1 MALTALVGAGRR
13 GARLGGSFLLRSSV
27 ALAPPRIQTTY
38 MKTRAAGTYPDF
50 FAASVREQRPD
61 WIVVASVQTSNF
73 GKFFGS
79 DWDDI
84 QAAFEDF
91 GQGTLLDKR
100 PGREGDP
107 IHMMDTG
114 TLPPIGYHR
123 WHAAIRATQLLAERL
138 DTRVG
143 LAWAIQSFARPH
155 QRDDPN
161 PPKPKSDLQAL
172 RAAWLPMAP
181 ELRDAQ
187 FDLPSR
193 ASRISPLANGAR
205 RGGDRLAPQ
214 RGRSVLPMRNL
225 SMACAAWRPSRM
237 AHTTSDWP
245 RRMSPAANTFGREVR

>member
-1 MALTALVGAGRR
+1 MGPSAFMSGREGSHR
-13 GARLGGSFLLRSSV
+13 GAPTERARSGWRSRLSWVLGGA
-27 ALAPPRIQTTY
+27 ALGAPRIQTTY

-61 WIVVASVQTSNF
+61 WIVVANVQTSNF

-91 GQGTLLDKR
+91 GQVTLLDKR

-123 WHAAIRATQLLAERL
+123 WHAAIRATQLLAIGDSSWWERL

-172 RAAWLPMAP
+172 RAGWLPMAP

-187 FDLPSR
+187 FDRPVEEFR
-193 ASRISPLANGAR
+193 RISPLANAAG
-205 RGGDRLAPQ
+205 RGGDRLAPTAA
-214 RGRSVLPMRNL
+214 GRSCP
-225 SMACAAWRPSRM
+225 
-237 AHTTSDWP
+237 
-245 RRMSPAANTFGREVR
+245 